1 MRLASGSELVNFT
14 PWRCSALYRLSV
26 HPVFWHMMIFKR
38 HVEGWLRSWIPIFGN
53 SIFFLPARHLESSL
67 VFSRSFKY
75 MEWSCSLWEIPAH
88 RSCGRVSR
96 PHCWKQLAEPWMLA
110 HEKDF
115 DSDRNLVTISVD
127 LSARGNILEPWNELL
142 SSVCM
147 SVTFLSLYS
156 PVWLYIFFSSWLF
169 FGDRFEEQALE
180 ARFLH
185 HFLIWPSRWWNEVGR
200 NVLLKFYDKSWI
212 IIMMG

>member
-1 MRLASGSELVNFT
+1 
-14 PWRCSALYRLSV
+14 
-26 HPVFWHMMIFKR
+26 MIFQKACWR
-38 HVEGWLRSWIPIFGN
+38 LVEKLNSNLWQFHIF
-53 SIFFLPARHLESSL
+53 SSSTTFESSL

-115 DSDRNLVTISVD
+115 DSDRNLVTF
-127 LSARGNILEPWNELL
+127 LLEAIFWNLETTCFPV
-142 SSVCM
+142 SVCQWHFWDCTVQ
-147 SVTFLSLYS
+147 SDFTY
-156 PVWLYIFFSSWLF
+156 FFSSWLF
-169 FGDRFEEQALE
+169 SGDRFEEQALE

-200 NVLLKFYDKSWI
+200 NVLLKFYDKRWI